1 MVGNISKIRPHGKKK
16 HTFPTIARIKFD
28 VLFYRFRLKQ
38 KLSSQNLKLETMQC
52 EIDCLKQKNQTILDY
67 ANQRLQEMMGNQ
79 KLIEINGK
87 VYRDI
92 KNYLDD
98 K

>member
-1 MVGNISKIRPHGKKK
+1 M
-16 HTFPTIARIKFD
+16 
-28 VLFYRFRLKQ
+28 
-38 KLSSQNLKLETMQC
+38 E
-52 EIDCLKQKNQTILDY
+52 CLKQKNQTILDY
-67 ANQRLQEMMGNQ
+67 ANQRLQELLGSQ
-79 KLIEINGK
+79 RFIEINGK

>member
-1 MVGNISKIRPHGKKK
+1 M
-16 HTFPTIARIKFD
+16 
-28 VLFYRFRLKQ
+28 KQ
-38 KLSSQNLKLETMQC
+38 RLSSQSLKIETLEC
-52 EIDCLKQKNQTILDY
+52 EVECLKQKNQTILDY
-67 ANQRLQEMMGNQ
+67 ANQRLQELLGSQ
-79 KLIEINGK
+79 RFIEINGK

>member
-1 MVGNISKIRPHGKKK
+1 MVGSISKRRANGTKKYS
-16 HTFPTIARIKFD
+16 FPAIALIKSY
-28 VLFYRFRLKQ
+28 VLFYSSRLKQ
-38 KLSSQNLKLETMQC
+38 KMSTQNLKLETMQC
-52 EIDCLKQKNQTILDY
+52 EIECLKQKNQTILDY

>member
-1 MVGNISKIRPHGKKK
+1 
-16 HTFPTIARIKFD
+16 
-28 VLFYRFRLKQ
+28 
-38 KLSSQNLKLETMQC
+38 MQC

-98 K
+98 KEKNAANRVKLVLFSYSEPRPCSKTF